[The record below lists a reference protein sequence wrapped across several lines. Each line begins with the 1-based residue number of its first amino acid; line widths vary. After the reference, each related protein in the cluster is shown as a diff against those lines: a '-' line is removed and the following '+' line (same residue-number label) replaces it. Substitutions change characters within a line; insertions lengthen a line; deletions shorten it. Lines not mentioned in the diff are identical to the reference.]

1 MMLVGMI
8 ESEEEPWEFLIE
20 IGNTLKENG
29 WDWKPFPGGIA
40 PLNGET
46 PAVGRTITDRI
57 VIGASPALNDMA
69 EALASALTDP
79 AVIGMEKTTT
89 LVKPEYSILFV
100 IVGSK
105 R

>member
-1 MMLVGMI
+1 MMFVGMI
-8 ESEEEPWEFLIE
+8 EPEEEPWEFLIE

-29 WDWKPFPGGIA
+29 WDWKPFPGGIS

-46 PAVGRTITDRI
+46 PAVGETITNRI
-57 VIGASPALNDMA
+57 VIGASAAQADVA
-69 EALASALTDP
+69 EALASALTDLG
-79 AVIGMEKTTT
+79 VIGMEKTTT
-89 LVKPEYSILFV
+89 VIKPENNILVV